1 MARFSAQQYTRAKM
15 MRICSIALLVSLITC
30 SAVHAAASTR
40 PAEGKLPHL
49 QVNLAT
55 HQVRVECE
63 AINAEEKLEFLVC
76 STGTKEYESVLRSR
90 ARPSHLH
97 FALLMLGLQPGQPVR
112 FNEAENSWIP
122 PRGPELKLSCEFR
135 RDGKTIVIPASRLLR
150 SIKDKTAMPDVN
162 WVFVGAATLEDGEY
176 AADVTGYLITV
187 VNFEH
192 TVIDIPEV
200 KSNKNES
207 LEWEINPEVIPKRNT
222 PIWLIIEPVKPP
234 EKKQ

>member
-1 MARFSAQQYTRAKM
+1 MHGVPSIPLLLSLFS
-15 MRICSIALLVSLITC
+15 CSVL
-30 SAVHAAASTR
+30 HAAPTTR

-49 QVNLAT
+49 QVNLAR

-63 AINAEEKLEFLVC
+63 AINAEERLEFLVC

-97 FALLMLGLQPGQPVR
+97 LAMLMLGLQPGEPVK
-112 FNEAENSWIP
+112 FNEADNTFAP
-122 PRGPELKLSCEFR
+122 PRGPALKLTCEFQR
-135 RDGKTIVIPASRLLR
+135 EGKIIVIPASRLMR
-150 SIKDKTAMPDVN
+150 SVKDKTAMPEVN
-162 WVFVGAATLEDGEY
+162 WVFVGASTLEDGEY

-200 KSNKNES
+200 RSSKNES
-207 LEWEINPEVIPKRNT
+207 LEWEINPDVMPKRNT
-222 PIWLIIEPVKPP
+222 PIWLIIEPAKPP
-234 EKKQ
+234 ENKQ

>member
-1 MARFSAQQYTRAKM
+1 MHGVPSIPLLLSLFS
-15 MRICSIALLVSLITC
+15 CSVL
-30 SAVHAAASTR
+30 HAAPTTR

-49 QVNLAT
+49 QVNLAR

-63 AINAEEKLEFLVC
+63 AINAEERLEFLVC

-97 FALLMLGLQPGQPVR
+97 LAMLMLGLQPGEPVK
-112 FNEAENSWIP
+112 FNEADNTFAP
-122 PRGPELKLSCEFR
+122 PRGPALKLTCEFQR
-135 RDGKTIVIPASRLLR
+135 EGKIIVIPASRLMR
-150 SIKDKTAMPDVN
+150 SVKDKTAMPEVN
-162 WVFVGAATLEDGEY
+162 WVFVGASTLEDGEY

-200 KSNKNES
+200 RSS
-207 LEWEINPEVIPKRNT
+207 
-222 PIWLIIEPVKPP
+222 
-234 EKKQ
+234 KK